1 MFYYVTSWSKL
12 KDYYVVFY
20 AFIPCYSQ
28 AEFAHLFCPVFDNPM
43 NVLLDYQWY
52 SG

>member
-1 MFYYVTSWSKL
+1 MFYYVNSRSKL

-20 AFIPCYSQ
+20 AFFPCYSR
-28 AEFAHLFCPVFDNPM
+28 EKLHFCAVFDNPM
-43 NVLLDYQWY
+43 NVLPDYQRY